1 MRQLRQLEWRRTT
14 LIFTQA
20 SGALSINSPH
30 SRLSLFVLQVW
41 RRTQVA
47 RGITVERPMNEPG
60 IPGKIQCS
68 DFNTIIRLRTE
79 LVRGFQLFREM
90 PVEDCARV
98 VAVAQE
104 RTYPRGKAIFHEGDS
119 VRQVVLL
126 LSGCVKLSQFGAQG
140 QEVILRLAGPGD
152 SLCAECFPRFN
163 HCSTARTMKLSKA
176 LVWEANQ
183 FEALAERVPM
193 LGRSISCVLT
203 QTLNQLEV
211 RYREICTEKVAPR
224 LSSQMVRLVSQV
236 GKQLDGYVEIGL
248 SQRDLA
254 QLTGTTLFTV
264 SRLLGQW
271 EEQGIVRPRRQGV
284 LVLNVP
290 ALEGLSRS

>member
-1 MRQLRQLEWRRTT
+1 
-14 LIFTQA
+14 
-20 SGALSINSPH
+20 
-30 SRLSLFVLQVW
+30 
-41 RRTQVA
+41 
-47 RGITVERPMNEPG
+47 MNEPG
-60 IPGKIQCS
+60 IPGKTRCF
-68 DFNTIIRLRTE
+68 DFKTIVKLRTE

-90 PVEDCARV
+90 PAEDCAKV
-98 VAVAQE
+98 VAAAQE
-104 RTYPRGKAIFHEGDS
+104 KTYPGGKTIFYEGDS
-119 VRQVVLL
+119 VRQVVFL
-126 LSGCVKLSQFGAQG
+126 LSGCVKLSQFGVQG
-140 QEVILRLAGPGD
+140 QEVILRLAGPGE
-152 SLCAECFPRFN
+152 SLCAECFPRFS
-163 HCSTARTMKLSKA
+163 HGSTARTMKPSRA

-183 FEALAERVPM
+183 FEALAEHVPT

-224 LSSQMVRLVSQV
+224 LSSQMVRLVSKI

-290 ALEGLSRS
+290 ALEGLSRSE

>member
-1 MRQLRQLEWRRTT
+1 VD
-14 LIFTQA
+14 
-20 SGALSINSPH
+20 
-30 SRLSLFVLQVW
+30 RLV
-41 RRTQVA
+41 
-47 RGITVERPMNEPG
+47 NEPG
-60 IPGKIQCS
+60 IPEKIRCS
-68 DFNTIIRLRTE
+68 DFNTIIKLRTE

-90 PVEDCARV
+90 PDEDCAKV
-98 VAVAQE
+98 VAAAQE
-104 RTYPRGKAIFHEGDS
+104 RTYPGGKTIFYEGDS
-119 VRQVVLL
+119 VRQFIFL
-126 LSGCVKLSQFGAQG
+126 LSGCVKLSQFGVQG
-140 QEVILRLAGPGD
+140 QEVILRLAGPGE
-152 SLCAECFPRFN
+152 SLCAECFPRFS
-163 HCSTARTMKLSKA
+163 HGSTARTMKPSRA

-183 FEALAERVPM
+183 FEALAQRVPT

-224 LSSQMVRLVSQV
+224 LSSQMVRLVSKI
-236 GKQLDGYVEIGL
+236 GKQFDGYVEIGL

-271 EEQGIVRPRRQGV
+271 AEQGIVRPRRQGV

-290 ALEGLSRS
+290 ALEGLSRSE